1 MGKGDLLLLD
11 ESYNANPESMAAA
24 LALLATAA
32 KPRKGRRIAVL
43 GDMLELGEFSADL
56 HKGLLKPFEAARIDR
71 LYAAGPMMRHLYD
84 AVDPVRQARYAA
96 NSNEL
101 VSDLLA
107 DLQPGDSV
115 VIKGSLG
122 SKMGPVVDALR
133 KAHAPMKKEI

>member
-1 MGKGDLLLLD
+1 
-11 ESYNANPESMAAA
+11 MAAA

-56 HKGLLKPFEAARIDR
+56 HKGLLQPLKAARIDR
-71 LYAAGPMMRHLYD
+71 LYAAGPMMRHLFE
-84 AVDPVRQARYAA
+84 AVDPSRQARYAA
-96 NSNEL
+96 NSSEL
-101 VSDLLA
+101 VKDLLA
-107 DLQPGDSV
+107 DLRPGDSV

-133 KAHAPMKKEI
+133 MAHTPMKREM